1 MITSLKI
8 ALVTVVML
16 ASAAK
21 INAAEVASEVIDTLD
36 MRLSEVVVTDRARHQ
51 VIEPQCLSS
60 EMLQRINSN
69 SVADAVRHLSG
80 VQIKD
85 YGGVGGI
92 KTINIRGM
100 GSQHVGV
107 VYDGLTIDNAQ
118 NGQVDLGRLSL
129 DNVDRIELYNGNRSS
144 IFQSAKDFSSSGTIY
159 ITTRRPRFSPDKDY
173 NMRMRVRGGSFGLI
187 NPDIVAEY
195 RLSPQIS
202 MSASAGYT
210 YANGKYKFHISRH
223 APDGTLLY
231 DTTATRTG
239 SHISAARADVNLYGS
254 TDRGTYSAKVYY
266 YDSSRGIPG
275 AIVNNVFG
283 TRERQWDKSAM
294 VQSSGQWTLNSR
306 YMLRYSAKWA
316 WDYTHF
322 VRDDPRMTPFDNSY
336 YQRQCYGSMT
346 HLYRI
351 TRRWDVSLATDLGW
365 NAMNSDMPRFARPR
379 RLTSLTAMS
388 TALTVGPVDM
398 QGSLLLNYIHDNY
411 MGYTTLSRANHD
423 ICRLTPSIF
432 LSWRPLS
439 AADWLISAF
448 GKRSFRMPTF
458 NELYFTDVGNRAL
471 RPEMATQVNVGSDF
485 TMRFKCP
492 SVSELSLSVNGY
504 YNRVDDKIVA
514 YPAGQQFRWTMMNLG
529 KVDVWGAEG
538 TAQASGAIGNVDY
551 TLRGTYTYEF
561 AVDVTSPTTA
571 YYRNQIP
578 YIPRHSFTVALM
590 PSWQSWELNLAGVY
604 TGARWSSRENI
615 ADNHLAPWLVVDAS
629 LSRDFNIG
637 STAWRAT
644 LQVNNLT
651 DRHYQVIRNYP
662 MPGRSYMASL
672 TLNL

>member
-1 MITSLKI
+1 MITTLKI
-8 ALVTVVML
+8 ALITAVML
-16 ASAAK
+16 TAAPRGY
-21 INAAEVASEVIDTLD
+21 AAEGATGAIDTLD
-36 MRLSEVVVTDRARHQ
+36 KRLNEVVVTDRARHQ
-51 VIEPQCLSS
+51 VVEPQRLSS
-60 EMLQRINSN
+60 EMLQRISSN

-92 KTINIRGM
+92 KSINLRGM

-144 IFQSAKDFSSSGTIY
+144 IFQSARDFSSSGTIY
-159 ITTRRPRFSPDKDY
+159 ITTRRPRFTGDKDY
-173 NMRMRVRGGSFGLI
+173 NLRFRLRGGSFGLV
-187 NPDIVAEY
+187 NPDVLAEC
-195 RLSPQIS
+195 RLAPRLAL
-202 MSASAGYT
+202 SASAGYT
-210 YANGKYKFHISRH
+210 YANGKYKFHISRR

-239 SHISAARADVNLYGS
+239 GHISAARADVNLYGS

-283 TRERQWDKSAM
+283 TRERQWDRSAM
-294 VQSSGQWTLNSR
+294 AQSSGQWTLSNR

-322 VRDDPRMTPFDNSY
+322 MRDDPRMTPIDNSY
-336 YQRQCYGSMT
+336 YQRQCYGSLT

-365 NAMNSDMPRFARPR
+365 NAMNSDMKRFALPR
-379 RLTSLTAMS
+379 RITSLNALS
-388 TALTVGPVDM
+388 TALTAGPVDM
-398 QGSLLLNYIHDNY
+398 QASLLLNYIHDNY
-411 MGYTTLSRANHD
+411 MGYTTVSRANHD
-423 ICRLTPSIF
+423 ITRLTPSAF
-432 LSWRPLS
+432 LSWRPVGHV
-439 AADWLISAF
+439 DWLVSTFA
-448 GKRSFRMPTF
+448 KRSFRMPTF

-471 RPEMATQVNVGSDF
+471 RPEMATQVNFGSDF
-485 TMRFKCP
+485 STRLKCP
-492 SVSELSLSVNGY
+492 IVDALSLSVNGY
-504 YNRVDDKIVA
+504 YNRIDDKIVA

-529 KVDVWGAEG
+529 KVNVWGAE
-538 TAQASGAIGNVDY
+538 ASMQMSGAVGSVEC
-551 TLRGTYTYEF
+551 TMRATYTYEY
-561 AVDVTSPTTA
+561 AVDVTNSNTV
-571 YYRNQIP
+571 YYRHQIP

-590 PSWQSWELNLAGVY
+590 PSWRHWELNLAGVY
-604 TGARWSSRENI
+604 TGVRWSSRENT
-615 ADNHLAPWLVVDAS
+615 ADNRLAPWLVIDAS

-637 STAWRAT
+637 HTEWSAA

-672 TLNL
+672 TLSL